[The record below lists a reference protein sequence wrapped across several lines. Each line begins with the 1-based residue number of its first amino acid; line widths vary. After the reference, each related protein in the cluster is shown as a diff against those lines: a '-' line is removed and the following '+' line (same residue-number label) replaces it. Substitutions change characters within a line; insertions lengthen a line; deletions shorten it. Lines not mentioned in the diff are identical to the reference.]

1 MYDIVLVV
9 PLFKEK
15 ESLPIMEYQGFAVLH
30 AYLVNRGFKVKV
42 IDAYAE
48 QLEFEDVI
56 ALLNSY
62 EYRWIGFTIMS
73 SLYLK
78 NAMRIV
84 NELNAQ
90 YSKNT
95 NAFLGGI
102 YATLYCKDILES
114 SNTFQFIVLG
124 DGEKTISEVLAGNDL
139 RQIKGVAYKENGVVI
154 EKIRKPLSEEEL
166 NCAPDPIHIDLNKLI
181 NKGGIV
187 QIVTSRG
194 CYGRCDFCAVNSY
207 MKKINCLQW
216 RALSAEK
223 VVHEIQN
230 LYRMYNITHIDIADD
245 NFIGFGQK
253 GRDRA
258 KKIAEMLIKEDIKIS
273 FNVYSRVNDFDEETF
288 KLLKRAG
295 LNSVFMG
302 VEFGVQSILDFYGK
316 NITTVQSK
324 EVLKKMQ
331 DLEIKVAPG
340 YIMFEPRM
348 SIEELKENLKFYYE
362 NCDFKLYKI
371 FSKLEIYKDSLAH
384 KKLQSIVN
392 ISDLPEFHYTFGDVC
407 PYDFLDPKISKI
419 YAEFKDAIPRI
430 MPSKSYQY
438 IMNLETNKKNIE
450 KFQNLWC
457 QDIYFILQDTIDKIN
472 SEHYEKGEL
481 AKRLVIFDNNFLKQ
495 LQSTKL

>member
-1 MYDIVLVV
+1 MYDIILVV

-15 ESLPIMEYQGFAVLH
+15 DSLPIMEYQGFAVLH
-30 AYLVNRGFKVKV
+30 AYLANRGFKVKV

-56 ALLNSY
+56 TILNSY
-62 EYRWIGFTIMS
+62 EYRWIGFTVMS

-78 NAMRIV
+78 NAERIV
-84 NELNAQ
+84 NELNTK
-90 YSKNT
+90 YSKNA

-139 RQIKGVAYKENGVVI
+139 HQIKGVAYKENGAI
-154 EKIRKPLSEEEL
+154 TEKIGKPLSEDEL
-166 NCAPDPIHIDLNKLI
+166 NCAPDPIHMDLHKFI
-181 NKGGIV
+181 KEGGIV

-207 MKKINCLQW
+207 MKKINCFQW
-216 RALSAEK
+216 RALSAER
-223 VVHEIQN
+223 VVREIQS
-230 LYRMYNITHIDIADD
+230 LYRIYNITHIDIADD

-288 KLLKRAG
+288 KLLKKAG

-302 VEFGVQSILDFYGK
+302 IEFGVQSILDFYGK
-316 NITTVQSK
+316 NITTEQNK
-324 EVLKKMQ
+324 EVLKKMH
-331 DLEIKVAPG
+331 DLKIKVAPG

-371 FSKLEIYKDSLAH
+371 FSKLEIYKNSMAH
-384 KKLQSIVN
+384 KKLRSIIN
-392 ISDLPEFHYTFGDVC
+392 ISDLPEFHYNFGDVC
-407 PYDFLDPKISKI
+407 TYDFLNPKISKVF
-419 YAEFKDAIPRI
+419 AEFKEAIPRI

-438 IMNLETNKKNIE
+438 IMSLKTDLNNIE
-450 KFQNLWC
+450 SFQNLWSHE
-457 QDIYFILQDTIDKIN
+457 IYCILQDSIDRIN
-472 SEHYEKGEL
+472 SGHYEKGEL
-481 AKRLVIFDNNFLKQ
+481 AVNLVSFDNNFLEQ
-495 LQSTKL
+495 LQSMKL